1 MYRHICLN
9 VRGALAQ
16 DDRELRSWVGNI
28 EHDGVKCRNVREVRQ
43 FLIEALGE
51 GCEYLVPAECD
62 NYDPKKGC
70 LGHPCEEETENERG
84 YQPSNDKALG
94 KSP

>member
-1 MYRHICLN
+1 MAKRIHLSMN

-16 DDRELRSWVGNI
+16 SDGELKRWVGCI

-51 GCEYLVPAECD
+51 GYEYLVPAECD

-70 LGHPCEEETENERG
+70 LGHPRVDEGSAGNG
-84 YQPSNDKALG
+84 GQHDL
-94 KSP
+94 

>member
-1 MYRHICLN
+1 MIQHICMN

-43 FLIEALGE
+43 YLIEALGE
-51 GCEYLVPAECD
+51 GYEYIAPAECD
-62 NYDPKKGC
+62 NFDKKKGC
-70 LGHPCEEETENERG
+70 LGHP
-84 YQPSNDKALG
+84 DKEGLCV
-94 KSP
+94 KVSVE

>member
-1 MYRHICLN
+1 MRQHICLS

-43 FLIEALGE
+43 FLIEALSE
-51 GCEYLVPAECD
+51 GYEYIGPAECD
-62 NYDPKKGC
+62 NFDPKHGC
-70 LGHPCEEETENERG
+70 MGHPNKEDIEHEKTSVHG
-84 YQPSNDKALG
+84 
-94 KSP
+94 